1 MKWNLATLKPLRQLH
16 KKEEKIMKRSIH
28 KQHTR
33 LSHITTILAVI
44 CFVAIGLLSPDSV
57 AFAQGSHAGHNH
69 GSPSISDVDAAQ
81 VEKPG
86 ELADIVVGRAEAPIT
101 IIEYASITCGHCGRF
116 HRDLLPKLKK
126 KYIDTGIA
134 RLIVREFPLESVAA
148 ASAMLVRCSK
158 PDVQYGFLEALFERQ
173 QQWLVGNDVRDA
185 LIAIAKEFGMSTKGF
200 EECLNDEALLKK
212 VAASRSRANKEFGV
226 KSTPTFFINGK
237 AIVGPQTIEEF
248 DEIIGPLRD
257 TKSPT
262 K

>member
-1 MKWNLATLKPLRQLH
+1 MN
-16 KKEEKIMKRSIH
+16 RSIH

-33 LSHITTILAVI
+33 LSHITTILAFLS
-44 CFVAIGLLSPDSV
+44 FVTIGLFSPDNV
-57 AFAQGSHAGHNH
+57 AFAQGSHSGHKH
-69 GSPSISDVDAAQ
+69 GPAAKVSDVDAA
-81 VEKPG
+81 EIAKPG
-86 ELADIVVGRAEAPIT
+86 ELADIVLGRAEAPIT

-116 HRDLLPKLKK
+116 HRDLLPQLKK

-158 PDVQYGFLEALFERQ
+158 PDVQYSFLEALFERQ

-185 LIAIAKEFGMSTKGF
+185 LVAIAKEFGMSAKGF
-200 EECLNDEALLKK
+200 DACLNDEALLKK

-248 DEIIGPLRD
+248 DEIIGPLRGQEKIET
-257 TKSPT
+257 TK
-262 K
+262 